1 MNPDTIVAHA
11 TPPGVSALA
20 LIRMSGPDAR
30 RIARQLSSDL
40 PDDLPAGRYLSW
52 LRDPVRDESLD
63 QALVHVFE
71 APDSY
76 TGEDSVEF
84 STHGS
89 ELIPAW
95 LVEACVAAGARLAE
109 PGEFTRRAYLNGKM
123 DLVQAESVIDLIE
136 SRAPA
141 QHRSALTLLNRS
153 LSRRLAELREDLLG
167 LEAAL
172 VHHLDFPEE
181 DDPPVPVKEVAR
193 RGSVIAEA
201 LAALLRSAPEGELLR
216 TGAFAVFAG
225 RPNSGKSSLFNA
237 LIGRDRAIVTDI
249 AGTTRDAIEAE
260 VSLAGFPFVLVDTAG
275 LRHSTDTVERLGVE
289 VAERYL
295 DEAHLVVF
303 CSEGAADT
311 ELLRVVQERTQA
323 PVVVARTKS
332 DLTSEGVRTAGVESL
347 RTAASGGIHAPPVL
361 GPSIEIAVSAVTGE
375 GLDQLR
381 REMAANV
388 FRQLSVET
396 RGTVLIRRRQTE
408 GVRRAH
414 SEVVRFVEAL
424 KEGVPA
430 EMAST
435 HLRPA
440 ESALEELMGVI
451 SQDDVLDRVFRDF
464 CVGK

>member
-11 TPPGVSALA
+11 TPPGVAALA

-30 RIARQLSSDL
+30 GIARQLASDL
-40 PDDLPAGRYLSW
+40 PEGAPAGRYLSW

-71 APDSY
+71 GPDSY

-141 QHRSALTLLNRS
+141 QHRSAVAHLNRS

-181 DDPPVPVKEVAR
+181 DDPPIPVAEVAR
-193 RGSVIAEA
+193 RGSVIADS

-275 LRHSTDTVERLGVE
+275 LRRSRDTVERLGVE

-295 DEAHLVVF
+295 EEAHLVVF
-303 CSEGAADT
+303 CAEGAPDD
-311 ELLRVVQERTQA
+311 ELLRVVRERTQA

-332 DLTSEGVRTAGVESL
+332 DLMSKALRTNGDMALG
-347 RTAASGGIHAPPVL
+347 TAASGVQAPPVSE
-361 GPSIEIAVSAVTGE
+361 PPTQIAVSAVTGE
-375 GLDQLR
+375 GLDELR
-381 REMAANV
+381 LEMAANV
-388 FRQLSVET
+388 FKRLSVET
-396 RGTVLIRRRQTE
+396 RGTVLIRRRQSE

-414 SEVVRFVEAL
+414 SEVVQFVKAL
-424 KEGVPA
+424 QGGVPA